1 MKPLTHQF
9 TSTVQTRS
17 AGTFVVLALLGASL
31 AACAAESQEPTEGS
45 APAAAAPAA
54 AAAPGETGAAA
65 APSGSTTDGDFVS
78 PPATEAAVEEAETEV
93 GAEPPMGDAADAPSA
108 VAPAGTILPGTSGC
122 SCERPVLAAGEIPT
136 ATSVGHCGPL
146 KRSFALSVLT
156 AGKLYINDEF
166 IKKNGSKV
174 VDSIQVAGSIEIQ
187 VPGVTL
193 CNFKAN
199 SVKIT
204 KPDVRV
210 QDGTLISN
218 SSLFVNY
225 APGSSGVAT
234 RLFVQGGS
242 ADAIRVS
249 ATAAGK
255 TQVVSQSYFTDIG
268 KHRTPTAH
276 CDLVQ
281 TYPVPSSGTYH
292 SALIQQNYFSSAL
305 YAGAGSG
312 RAVNATWMSM
322 TDGARFEGNLVDRV
336 FQGFWYQYDN
346 PSITI
351 KDNLFNRSAMDGTK
365 YLTCTAK
372 SNVKHSNNYWFTRNN
387 GQIVKGDKAPTCK

>member
-1 MKPLTHQF
+1 MNPLTPSLS
-9 TSTVQTRS
+9 TSSRS
-17 AGTFVVLALLGASL
+17 VGTLTILALLGVSL
-31 AACAAESQEPTEGS
+31 AACAGESQEPTEASG
-45 APAAAAPAA
+45 PAA
-54 AAAPGETGAAA
+54 AAAAPVPGETSATPAPAAGEQGKA
-65 APSGSTTDGDFVS
+65 DGEFVAPDAS
-78 PPATEAAVEEAETEV
+78 EAAVDDPETEV
-93 GAEPPMGDAADAPSA
+93 GSEPVVDQPGDAASASAPS
-108 VAPAGTILPGTSGC
+108 GNILPGTNGC
-122 SCERPVLAAGEIPT
+122 SCERPALAAGVIPT
-136 ATSVGHCGPL
+136 ATSVGHCGAM
-146 KRSFALSVLT
+146 KTTYASSSLT
-156 AGKLYINDEF
+156 GGKLYINDAF
-166 IKKNGSKV
+166 IKKNGNSKV

-204 KPDVRV
+204 APDVRV
-210 QDGTLISN
+210 QDGTMISN

-225 APGSSGVAT
+225 GPGSSGLAT

-242 ADAIRVS
+242 ADAIRVG

-255 TQVVSQSYFTDIG
+255 TQIVSQSYFTEIG
-268 KHRTPTAH
+268 KDRSATAH

-281 TYPVPSSGTYH
+281 TYPVPAKGTYH

-322 TDGARFEGNLVDRV
+322 TDGARFEGNLIDRV

-351 KDNLFNRSAMDGTK
+351 KDNLFNKSAMDGTK
-365 YLTCTAK
+365 YLGCTAQ
-372 SNVKHSNNYWFTRNN
+372 SNVKHSNNFWFTRAN